1 MSALLTDRRALT
13 LMGIA
18 TLTIMSNATIA
29 PALPGIEARFADVAD
44 AAFLTRLLV
53 TAPSL
58 AVAVTAPFAGLA
70 ADRFGAR
77 RQLFLAVLLFALS
90 GTAGYVIDDLHVLL
104 ASRFVLGLAVAFMMT
119 ANNALVGAAIP
130 SETRGRFFG
139 MQMAATSFGGFLF
152 VAAGGWLADKG
163 PNLPFLVYAV
173 GFLMLPPVLL
183 ALAETRRGKTGSG
196 TGSGTF
202 HGARPTWLIA
212 VGAVALMSG
221 VQFVLL
227 YTLPTQ
233 LPFFLAAR
241 GHDAPS
247 TAGAVMASMPLA
259 GGLASLAYPL
269 VAARLGRAV
278 APAVG
283 FSMITVGFVLLSA
296 GGTLPLITLGAMIIG
311 TGPGFIIP
319 SVLAITLDVAPA
331 HRRGFASGL
340 VTTSLFL
347 GQFLSPVVGQPLVA
361 AFGFDATFR
370 LAASAALA
378 IGLLVAVLLPS
389 AARARPAV

>member
-1 MSALLTDRRALT
+1 MPAAWAQQEGESILDMFSRNRVLRDTDRGGNTAAAEAL
-13 LMGIA
+13 IA
-18 TLTIMSNATIA
+18 TNEPILSFDTLHN
-29 PALPGIEARFADVAD
+29 LQ
-44 AAFLTRLLV
+44 
-53 TAPSL
+53 L
-58 AVAVTAPFAGLA
+58 AISQYEP
-70 ADRFGAR
+70 
-77 RQLFLAVLLFALS
+77 
-90 GTAGYVIDDLHVLL
+90 
-104 ASRFVLGLAVAFMMT
+104 
-119 ANNALVGAAIP
+119 
-130 SETRGRFFG
+130 
-139 MQMAATSFGGFLF
+139 F